1 MKLLIITQKVDKE
14 DSILGFFHKW
24 ILELSKKFEKISVI
38 CLEKPVRHTSQGEAG
53 GGEYNLPQNV
63 KVFSLGKESQKSR
76 LLYIKNFYQYI
87 TGLHSEYDIVFVHMN
102 QEYILLGGVFWKIL
116 GKKIYFWRNHPK
128 GNFLTRI
135 AIWFSN
141 KVFCTSKY
149 AFSARFKKTKIMPVG
164 IDVDQFKIQNSKLEN
179 ENKILFLG
187 RMSPIKK
194 PDLLIEALTI
204 LDKQN
209 IDFVCDF
216 YGDPLPKDRDYYEI
230 LKKRINELKLEKK
243 VSFFAGVP
251 NNETPN
257 IYSKYDIF
265 VNLTESGSFDK
276 TILEAI
282 LCGCVPLVRN
292 LSLKGEINEDLIV
305 ESADPSPIA
314 STIKFWLE
322 KRNIERRK
330 YKIAEICFRKPQ
342 FKHLDTRTDKRIEM
356 KIFDFL
362 LLF

>member
-1 MKLLIITQKVDKE
+1 MKLLIITQKVNKE
-14 DSILGFFHKW
+14 DFILGFFHKW

-38 CLEKPVRHTSQGEAG
+38 CLEKGEH
-53 GGEYNLPQNV
+53 NLPQNV
-63 KVFSLGKESQKSR
+63 KVFSLGKEVQKSR
-76 LLYIKNFYQYI
+76 LLYIKNFYQHI
-87 TGLHSEYDIVFVHMN
+87 TGLHSEYDVVFVHMN
-102 QEYILLGGVFWKIL
+102 QEYVLLGGIFWKIL

-164 IDVDQFKIQNSKLEN
+164 IDTDVFKPQTPNNKLQNKN
-179 ENKILFLG
+179 NILFLG

-194 PDLLIEALTI
+194 PDLLIETLAI
-204 LDKQN
+204 LDQQN

-216 YGDPLPKDRDYYEI
+216 YGDPLPKDRDYYES

-251 NNETPN
+251 NNETSN

-305 ESADPSPIA
+305 ESAESGLIA

-322 KRNIERRK
+322 KSRETLEEENIRLQK
-330 YKIAEICFRKPQ
+330 YVLENHSLNILIQKLTKELK
-342 FKHLDTRTDKRIEM
+342 
-356 KIFDFL
+356 
-362 LLF
+362 